1 MNQQQQLNLAKNI
14 WNKAEAICFDVD
26 STVIQ
31 DEAIDELAK
40 FCGKGDEV
48 ELL

>member
-1 MNQQQQLNLAKNI
+1 MAKGQLRLLRRGLNRN
-14 WNKAEAICFDVD
+14 
-26 STVIQ
+26 Q

-48 ELL
+48 QQL